1 MMYKIYYM
9 DRHHNPVNYTFVKAN
24 SLEEAYI
31 KAKDS
36 EPFLPTK
43 HNFKYESHAVSSM
56 ALDLYT
62 YNQIF
67 IFLQK

>member
-43 HNFKYESHAVSSM
+43 HNFKYAYLEA
-56 ALDLYT
+56 DKFPNEY
-62 YNQIF
+62 
-67 IFLQK
+67 